1 MPDELLRPYS
11 KDQVKRLQGS
21 FVQDY
26 SLSKLLSKKLR
37 NLLKTNKYIHALG
50 ASSGD
55 TARNYVKAGLKSI
68 YLSGWQVAASANA
81 NFETYP
87 DQSLYDPSSG
97 PNLQKQINNSLLRA
111 DQVQHID
118 FCDGKIKKEDLIDYF
133 VPTIADAEAG
143 FGGILNVFELVKK
156 YIAAGSAGIHL
167 EDQLSSAK
175 KCGHMSGKC
184 LIPTAQAVS
193 NLISARLAADVC
205 EVPLVIL
212 ARTDANAAKLI
223 TSDHDENDKP
233 FLTGERSPEG
243 LFFVKAGIEQA
254 ISRGLAYGAV
264 ADILWCETAKPN
276 IEEAKIFAEAI
287 HKKFPNKM
295 LAYNC
300 SPSFNWLKS
309 GLSEDD
315 ILNFQNKLSDF
326 GYRYF
331 FITLAN
337 FHNNNYNSFELA
349 RAYKDK
355 GVLGYTKLQ
364 EKEFA
369 AQKESN
375 FTAIKH
381 QTEVGAGY
389 FDAVNLTITAGKSST
404 RALGKDST
412 EKDQF

>member
-1 MPDELLRPYS
+1 MQDDLLRPYS
-11 KDQVKRLQGS
+11 KNQVKRLQGS

-55 TARNYVKAGLKSI
+55 AARNYVKAGLKSI
-68 YLSGWQVAASANA
+68 YLSGWQVASSANA

-156 YIAAGSAGIHL
+156 YIAAGAAGIHL

-212 ARTDANAAKLI
+212 ARPDANAAKLI
-223 TSDHDENDKP
+223 TSDHDKNDKP

-243 LFFVKAGIEQA
+243 LFFVKSGIEQA

-349 RAYKDK
+349 RAYKEK
-355 GVLGYTKLQ
+355 GMLGYTKLQ
-364 EKEFA
+364 EKEFT

-381 QTEVGAGY
+381 QAEAGAGY
-389 FDAVNLTITAGKSST
+389 FDQVNLTITAGKSST
-404 RALGKDST
+404 TALGKDST

>member
-1 MPDELLRPYS
+1 M
-11 KDQVKRLQGS
+11 
-21 FVQDY
+21 
-26 SLSKLLSKKLR
+26 
-37 NLLKTNKYIHALG
+37 
-50 ASSGD
+50 
-55 TARNYVKAGLKSI
+55 
-68 YLSGWQVAASANA
+68 
-81 NFETYP
+81 
-87 DQSLYDPSSG
+87 
-97 PNLQKQINNSLLRA
+97 
-111 DQVQHID
+111 
-118 FCDGKIKKEDLIDYF
+118 
-133 VPTIADAEAG
+133 
-143 FGGILNVFELVKK
+143 
-156 YIAAGSAGIHL
+156 
-167 EDQLSSAK
+167 
-175 KCGHMSGKC
+175 
-184 LIPTAQAVS
+184 
-193 NLISARLAADVC
+193 
-205 EVPLVIL
+205 
-212 ARTDANAAKLI
+212 
-223 TSDHDENDKP
+223 
-233 FLTGERSPEG
+233 
-243 LFFVKAGIEQA
+243 EQA
-254 ISRGLAYGAV
+254 ISRGLAYGAA

-355 GVLGYTKLQ
+355 GMLGYTKLQ
-364 EKEFA
+364 EKEFT

-381 QTEVGAGY
+381 QAEVGAGY

-404 RALGKDST
+404 TALGKDST

>member
-11 KDQVKRLQGS
+11 KEQVKRLQGS

-55 TARNYVKAGLKSI
+55 AARNYVKAGLKSI
-68 YLSGWQVAASANA
+68 YLSGWQVASSANA

-97 PNLQKQINNSLLRA
+97 PNLQKQINNSLIRA
-111 DQVQHID
+111 DQIQHMQY
-118 FCDGKIKKEDLIDYF
+118 CDGKIKKEDLIDYF
-133 VPTIADAEAG
+133 VPTISDSEAG

-175 KCGHMSGKC
+175 KCGHMSNKC
-184 LIPTAQAVS
+184 LIPTDQAIS

-223 TSDHDENDKP
+223 TSDHDKNDKP

-243 LFFVKAGIEQA
+243 LFFVKSGIEQA

-355 GVLGYTKLQ
+355 GMLGYTKLQ
-364 EKEFA
+364 EKEFT

-381 QTEVGAGY
+381 QAEVGAGY

-404 RALGKDST
+404 TALGKDST

>member
-11 KDQVKRLQGS
+11 KEQVKRLQGS

-55 TARNYVKAGLKSI
+55 AARNYVKAGLKSI
-68 YLSGWQVAASANA
+68 YLSGWQVASSANA
-81 NFETYP
+81 NSETYP

-97 PNLQKQINNSLLRA
+97 PNLQKQINNSLIRA
-111 DQVQHID
+111 DQIQHMQY
-118 FCDGKIKKEDLIDYF
+118 CDGKIKKEDLIDYF
-133 VPTIADAEAG
+133 VPTISDSEAG

-175 KCGHMSGKC
+175 KCGHMSNKC
-184 LIPTAQAVS
+184 LIPTDQAVS

-223 TSDHDENDKP
+223 TSDHDKNDKP

-243 LFFVKAGIEQA
+243 LFFVKSGIEQA

-355 GVLGYTKLQ
+355 GMLGYTKLQ
-364 EKEFA
+364 EKEFT

-381 QTEVGAGY
+381 QAEVGAGY

-404 RALGKDST
+404 TALGKDST

>member
-11 KDQVKRLQGS
+11 KEQVKRLQGS

-55 TARNYVKAGLKSI
+55 AARNYVKAGLKSI
-68 YLSGWQVAASANA
+68 YLSGWQVASSANA

-97 PNLQKQINNSLLRA
+97 PNLQKQINNSLIRA
-111 DQVQHID
+111 DQIQHMQY
-118 FCDGKIKKEDLIDYF
+118 CDGEIKKEDLIDYF
-133 VPTIADAEAG
+133 VPTISDSEAG

-175 KCGHMSGKC
+175 KCGHMSNKC
-184 LIPTAQAVS
+184 LIPTDQAVS

-223 TSDHDENDKP
+223 TSDHDKNDKP

-243 LFFVKAGIEQA
+243 LFFVKSGIEQA

-355 GVLGYTKLQ
+355 GMLGYTKLQ
-364 EKEFA
+364 EKEFT

-381 QTEVGAGY
+381 QAEVGAGY

-404 RALGKDST
+404 TALGKDST

>member
-11 KDQVKRLQGS
+11 KEQVKRLQGS

-37 NLLKTNKYIHALG
+37 NLLKTNKYIHTLG

-55 TARNYVKAGLKSI
+55 AARNYVKAGLKSI
-68 YLSGWQVAASANA
+68 YLSGWQVASSANA

-97 PNLQKQINNSLLRA
+97 PNLQKQINNSLIRA
-111 DQVQHID
+111 DQIQHMQY
-118 FCDGKIKKEDLIDYF
+118 CDGKIKKEDLIDYF
-133 VPTIADAEAG
+133 VPTISDSEAG

-175 KCGHMSGKC
+175 KCGHMSNKC
-184 LIPTAQAVS
+184 LIPTDQAVS

-223 TSDHDENDKP
+223 TSDHDKNDKP

-243 LFFVKAGIEQA
+243 LFFVKSGIEQA

-331 FITLAN
+331 FVTLAN

-355 GVLGYTKLQ
+355 GMLGYTKLQ
-364 EKEFA
+364 EKEFT

-381 QTEVGAGY
+381 QAEVGAGY

-404 RALGKDST
+404 TALGKDST

>member
-11 KDQVKRLQGS
+11 KEQVKRLQGS

-55 TARNYVKAGLKSI
+55 AARNYVKAGLKSI
-68 YLSGWQVAASANA
+68 YLSGWQVASSANA

-97 PNLQKQINNSLLRA
+97 PNLQKQINNSLIRA
-111 DQVQHID
+111 DQIQHMQY
-118 FCDGKIKKEDLIDYF
+118 CDGKIKKEDLIDYF
-133 VPTIADAEAG
+133 VPTISDSEAG

-175 KCGHMSGKC
+175 KCGHMSNKC
-184 LIPTAQAVS
+184 LIPTDQAVS

-223 TSDHDENDKP
+223 TSDHDKNDKP

-243 LFFVKAGIEQA
+243 LFFVKSGIEQA

-264 ADILWCETAKPN
+264 ADILWCETAKPK

-355 GVLGYTKLQ
+355 GMLGYTKLQ
-364 EKEFA
+364 EKEFT

-381 QTEVGAGY
+381 QAEVGAGY

-404 RALGKDST
+404 TALGKDST

>member
-11 KDQVKRLQGS
+11 KEQVKRLQGS

-55 TARNYVKAGLKSI
+55 AARNYVKAGLKSI
-68 YLSGWQVAASANA
+68 YLSGWQVASSANA

-97 PNLQKQINNSLLRA
+97 PNLQKQINNSLIRA
-111 DQVQHID
+111 DQIQHMQY
-118 FCDGKIKKEDLIDYF
+118 CDGKIKKEDLIDYF
-133 VPTIADAEAG
+133 VPTISDSEAG

-175 KCGHMSGKC
+175 KCGHMSNKC
-184 LIPTAQAVS
+184 LIPTDQAVS

-223 TSDHDENDKP
+223 TSDHDKNDKP

-243 LFFVKAGIEQA
+243 LFFVKSGMEQA

-355 GVLGYTKLQ
+355 GMLGYTKLQ
-364 EKEFA
+364 EKEFT

-381 QTEVGAGY
+381 QAEVGAGY

-404 RALGKDST
+404 TALGKDST

>member
-11 KDQVKRLQGS
+11 KEQVKRLQGS

-55 TARNYVKAGLKSI
+55 AARNYVKAGLKSI
-68 YLSGWQVAASANA
+68 YLSGWQVASSANA

-97 PNLQKQINNSLLRA
+97 PNLQKQINNSLIRA
-111 DQVQHID
+111 DQIQHMQY
-118 FCDGKIKKEDLIDYF
+118 CDGKIKKEDLIDYF
-133 VPTIADAEAG
+133 VPTISDSEAG

-175 KCGHMSGKC
+175 KCGHMSNKC
-184 LIPTAQAVS
+184 LIPTDQAVS

-223 TSDHDENDKP
+223 TSDHDKNDKP

-243 LFFVKAGIEQA
+243 LFFVKSGMEQA

-355 GVLGYTKLQ
+355 GMLGYTKLQ
-364 EKEFA
+364 EKEFT

-381 QTEVGAGY
+381 QAEVGAGY
-389 FDAVNLTITAGKSST
+389 FDAVNLIITAGKSST
-404 RALGKDST
+404 TALGKDST